1 MNDERTNTYKSN
13 ILVVDDTPDNLRL
26 LSAMLTEQGY
36 TVRKALN
43 GELAL
48 IACQKVLPD
57 LILLDI
63 NMPMMNGYEVCQ
75 HLKANEKTRGV
86 PVIFISALDDV
97 LDKVKAFDVGGIDYI
112 SKPFQEAEVLS
123 RIGNQLKLRSLQLQL
138 EEQNIILR
146 EEILERRKA
155 QEALELSEAKNRAL
169 LDAIP
174 DLMFRIGYDGI
185 FLDYRIAKEI
195 AITQTSSHKLLIE
208 KGITFPIPDAI
219 GPQNSLVSKNISEV
233 LSEDLSVW
241 VMHYVE
247 ETLLASTMQIGEY
260 VQQIDGIWHAYEV
273 RFVKSGQNEVLALV
287 RDISDR
293 KQAEA
298 QKLQTEALL
307 RMQKEQ
313 LEQAL
318 SELQQAQ
325 VQLIQNEKM
334 VALGQLV
341 AGIAHEIN
349 NPINFIYA
357 NLSYANEYVQNL
369 LKLIEIYQQE
379 YPNPT
384 PKIDRIIDDIDLS
397 FLIKD
402 AQSLMEGMH
411 RGADRIR
418 QLVLSLRNFSRL
430 DEAEMKSVDIHEGI
444 DSTLLMLQHRLN
456 SQISPQNEE
465 IRPAIQVIKEYGNLP
480 KVTCSP
486 SEINQ
491 VLMHLLNNAI
501 DALELGSSS
510 ECNPLNTTLY
520 RQPTIRIA
528 TELIAANTIKIRI
541 ADNGPGI
548 PESMRS
554 RLFDPFF
561 TTKAPGKG
569 TGLGLSISYQIIV
582 QKHGGKLTC
591 SSSSKEGSEF
601 AIEIPTHQTKQT

>member
-48 IACQKVLPD
+48 VACQKALPD
-57 LILLDI
+57 IILLDI

-75 HLKANEKTRGV
+75 RLKANEKTRGV

-185 FLDYRIAKEI
+185 FLDYRIAKEV

-208 KGITFPIPDAI
+208 NGIAFPIPDAI
-219 GPQNSLVSKNISEV
+219 GPQNSLVSKNISDV
-233 LSEDLSVW
+233 LCEDLSVW
-241 VMHYVE
+241 VMHYVQQ
-247 ETLLASTMQIGEY
+247 TLLASTMQIGEY

-273 RFVKSGQNEVLALV
+273 RFVKTGQNEVLALV

-293 KQAEA
+293 KQAEV

-357 NLSYANEYVQNL
+357 NLNYANEYVQNL

-456 SQISPQNEE
+456 SQISPKNEV
-465 IRPAIQVIKEYGNLP
+465 IRPEIKVIKEYANLP

-501 DALELGSSS
+501 DALDLGNSS

-520 RQPTIRIA
+520 RHPTIRIT

-601 AIEIPTHQTKQT
+601 AIEIPIHQTKQT